1 MCAIRYSSVSV
12 SVAAALPPQSSET
25 HKLINY
31 CNGCYGRAA
40 DAEGGTREGVRCMWK
55 QASGAG
61 EKKDPTRKS
70 AEIQTILDV
79 KRYSYMYSR
88 IRKYAAISE
97 LKIER
102 LLLNLA
108 MRLPDG
114 MFPVVNAGS
123 YMNFPP
129 LLLLPTRIPSLPCLS
144 PLNVII
150 AILHC
155 CFLLLLLLLPS
166 KCN

>member
-1 MCAIRYSSVSV
+1 
-12 SVAAALPPQSSET
+12 
-25 HKLINY
+25 
-31 CNGCYGRAA
+31 
-40 DAEGGTREGVRCMWK
+40 MWK

-70 AEIQTILDV
+70 AEIQTILNV
-79 KRYSYMYSR
+79 KRYPYMYSR

-155 CFLLLLLLLPS
+155 CFLLLLSSLPS
-166 KCN
+166 AIDCATKEIHFIGTTLNQLRSIHLQMKLTN